1 MNFLF
6 FTGIVVCTVVLP
18 CALAL
23 VSLPQNDG
31 RGM

>member
-1 MNFLF
+1 MTFLF
-6 FTGIVVCTVVLP
+6 LTGIVICTVVLP
-18 CALAL
+18 CVLAL